1 MGGGYGGGQ
10 GYGYG
15 GGGGGGGGTL
25 LLRRFRAAVGSPGTA
40 RRRGAEDPYGEDNIL
55 VQAGSGRKG
64 RRRGGLGIVG
74 PGSTSGASGRGG
86 TGSAAAALLLLLLVV
101 VGAVLGLLPSRQSMG
116 EPPTPLLSS
125 SSSSSSSS
133 SPATSSLTFRPD
145 PVPGSALDR
154 AIRSYRSHRAPVVRD
169 GDGGPSSPSSST
181 SSSTSSSPSS
191 SWMAMDDP
199 LHPGPVLVLLD
210 LADDGEGEDDGR
222 GLADPGGSHFR
233 PLLDLAARM
242 QEELEG
248 GDWASTAP
256 APGADAASSS
266 SSSSSSSGGAARFLV
281 RSYHTVHRDGLPH
294 VALAGYG
301 TRDGRSV
308 LMEVG
313 YTVPPGEGERREEYG
328 MAVAGTVRDYLR
340 RGGTLPPGVTAVV
353 TGLPLLAQ
361 DLRTAAAAAGEGRKK
376 GGGLDLGTNLG
387 PGSGALRA
395 YRLLSERFGPG
406 ILSPYRIVFARTGGD
421 DDEEEEEEEHDHRGR
436 PRPVDTDPGFAAMH
450 RVVSALAQEVDPAV
464 ETPEEVSE
472 EERETLAGWA
482 AVNLDSVP
490 QRIEDGRM
498 KEHLDEVMD
507 ELYGPAAG
515 GRDKAGLG
523 PRSPRPPA
531 RTQYNG
537 ISVLRNNQ
545 VPYPL
550 YLGARIC
557 RERQHHHC
565 DLELLHHFT
574 ELTDSLTS
582 PDRTST
588 SVTATLGVDPF
599 SADGVAWLVAAR
611 AKIAELEAAGSL
623 SGYRVS
629 ILGGAALEYDALLAA
644 GEREQQRRQHQGGA
658 GSIPAPARTA
668 RYLIGSAAAVLG
680 AAALL
685 ALARRSTGRAFDLKR
700 N

>member
-1 MGGGYGGGQ
+1 MG
-10 GYGYG
+10 
-15 GGGGGGGGTL
+15 L
-25 LLRRFRAAVGSPGTA
+25 
-40 RRRGAEDPYGEDNIL
+40 
-55 VQAGSGRKG
+55 
-64 RRRGGLGIVG
+64 
-74 PGSTSGASGRGG
+74 GSTSGASGRGG
-86 TGSAAAALLLLLLVV
+86 TGSAAAALVLLLLVV

-116 EPPTPLLSS
+116 EPPTPLL
-125 SSSSSSSS
+125 SSS

-169 GDGGPSSPSSST
+169 GDGGPSFPSSST
-181 SSSTSSSPSS
+181 SSSSSPSS

-222 GLADPGGSHFR
+222 GLADPGGSHYR

-248 GDWASTAP
+248 GDWGAAT
-256 APGADAASSS
+256 APGADAASA

-406 ILSPYRIVFARTGGD
+406 VLSPYRIVFARTGGD
-421 DDEEEEEEEHDHRGR
+421 DEEEEHDHRGR
-436 PRPVDTDPGFAAMH
+436 PRPIDTDPGFAAMH

-515 GRDKAGLG
+515 GRDGEGPGPGPPGPGLG